1 MENCNS
7 FRVQNQLWV
16 FLRWISV
23 WGSRKLE
30 VIVGCEVDIE
40 FLEWK
45 PVDMCVIVARCG
57 YLILVMAIYV
67 LVALICSQKNMN
79 VEVFLS

>member
-45 PVDMCVIVARCG
+45 PVDMCVIVARR
-57 YLILVMAIYV
+57 
-67 LVALICSQKNMN
+67 ICVWLPYSCDGNLRFGCFN
-79 VEVFLS
+79 LLPEEYEC

>member
-7 FRVQNQLWV
+7 FRVQIQLWV
-16 FLRWISV
+16 FLSWISV

-40 FLEWK
+40 FLKWK
-45 PVDMCVIVARCG
+45 PVDRCVIVARR
-57 YLILVMAIYV
+57 
-67 LVALICSQKNMN
+67 ICVWLPYSCDGNLCFGCFN
-79 VEVFLS
+79 LLSEEYEC